1 MERELA
7 VYTHIYMKMKDGE
20 TQEAAIERF
29 IETIESVG
37 LEWLTITEDDVHIKM
52 NGLTIFFTAK
62 TCQFF

>member
-37 LEWLTITEDDVHIKM
+37 LEWLTITEDDVHI
-52 NGLTIFFTAK
+52 NEY
-62 TCQFF
+62 